1 MDDELGHGHS
11 VAAWTGVVL
20 LIVAS
25 ALLSVGIYFGLTWA
39 TWAGIAV
46 AVLGIGAWV
55 GLQTA
60 GDGQSAGSHKH

>member
-1 MDDELGHGHS
+1 MDEEFGHGHS

-25 ALLSVGIYFGLTWA
+25 ALLAVGIYFGLAWA
-39 TWAGIAV
+39 NWVGIAV
-46 AVLGIGAWV
+46 AVVGIGAWV

-60 GDGQSAGSHKH
+60 GYGQSEGSGEH